1 MRYFVSATLII
12 VGVIHLL
19 PLIGVAGGSRLATL
33 YGISVA
39 DPNLEILLRHRAVL
53 FGIVGA
59 FLTYA
64 AFRVELQA
72 LALIAAFVSLAA
84 FLALVWSTGNYNSA
98 IGGVALVDVLALVL
112 VVAAGVAHVVSD
124 GRWPNRFD

>member
-19 PLIGVAGGSRLATL
+19 PLVGVAGSARLASL

-39 DPNLEILLRHRAVL
+39 EPNLEILMRHRAVL
-53 FGIVGA
+53 FGIIGA
-59 FLTYA
+59 FLVYA
-64 AFRVELQA
+64 AFRVELHA

-84 FLALVWSTGNYNSA
+84 FLALVWSTGDYNRELA
-98 IGGVALVDVLALVL
+98 RVALVDVFALALII
-112 VVAAGVAHVVSD
+112 AAGVARLVSRD
-124 GRWPNRFD
+124 